1 MQTKIC
7 GKCKEEKE
15 VCEFGIHNST
25 KDRLRTSCKEC
36 RKIDGKIYRENNVKK
51 RKETLQNWYNK
62 NPNYNKEYYLN
73 NFEYLNKKNK
83 EWYNLNTER
92 HRETSKKWSECNR
105 EKINEYSNNRIKI
118 IRKTDPLKTLIFN
131 VRSRVY
137 NFLKSK
143 NIIKQNKTFDIV
155 GCSPEFL
162 KEYLEKRFSEGM
174 CWELMGKHIHI
185 DHITPLSSAKTEEEI
200 YKLCH
205 YTNLQPLWA
214 EDNLRKSNKILN

>member
-7 GKCKEEKE
+7 NKCKEEKKI
-15 VCEFGIHNST
+15 CEFGIHNST

-83 EWYNLNTER
+83 EWYTLNTER

-143 NIIKQNKTFDIV
+143 NIIKQNKTFNIV

-162 KEYLEKRFSEGM
+162 KEHIEKQFTGGM
-174 CWELMGKHIHI
+174 SWELMGKYIHI
-185 DHITPLSSAKTEEEI
+185 DHIIPLSSANTEEEV

-214 EDNLRKSNKILN
+214 EDNLRKSDKILN